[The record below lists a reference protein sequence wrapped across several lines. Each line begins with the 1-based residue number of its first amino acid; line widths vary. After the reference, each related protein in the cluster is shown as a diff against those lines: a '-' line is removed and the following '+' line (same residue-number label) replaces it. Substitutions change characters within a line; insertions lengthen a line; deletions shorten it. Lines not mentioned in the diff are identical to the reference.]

1 MGALF
6 KSRPLASLLMEKQ
19 FSIEL
24 CSLFTSAVFTNRSYY
39 LIRIISANH
48 PVCFQKA
55 AIDDSIRKFPLKGQS
70 CTNAAVRC
78 SSVLQT
84 VPLISLSQRH
94 RAASKNCKCSQFWSG
109 RGREISGCNTE
120 KSARHQAAPRG
131 SPQRLP
137 GRELDWG
144 VKLVPGRNNSA
155 LDETVAM
162 LQTTRY
168 WKDNTTFI

>member
-39 LIRIISANH
+39 SIRIISANH

-84 VPLISLSQRH
+84 VPLISLSQRN
-94 RAASKNCKCSQFWSG
+94 RSSLQKLQVQPVLKWQRKSLGATQKNLPDIRMLPEEALKGF
-109 RGREISGCNTE
+109 
-120 KSARHQAAPRG
+120 QAG
-131 SPQRLP
+131 
-137 GRELDWG
+137 DWIEG
-144 VKLVPGRNNSA
+144 
-155 LDETVAM
+155 
-162 LQTTRY
+162 
-168 WKDNTTFI
+168 